1 MEAAA
6 AAAAAAASSVR
17 AKIQTRDEESER
29 DASLRRSAARQHAND
44 TAEIIVVAGDLE
56 RLEMQEIHN
65 RYVTKMLARFTGI
78 TKTAERCLTT
88 GEAWP
93 RQGQWAWKEKPVAV
107 HPIVTTGAGTSR
119 ETAELSEACTRA
131 RTSSDLHYPILAVI
145 EFLLDTKFAPRDF
158 LADTMEEVH
167 GAASE
172 RTKLLA
178 VVGDILMCHIS
189 HTAGATGPPLQFEDG
204 NTGVGLVTDYDGI
217 ACMGRDLAQN
227 IAFRMM

>member
-1 MEAAA
+1 M
-6 AAAAAAASSVR
+6 AAASVR
-17 AKIQTRDEESER
+17 VKKQTGDEESER
-29 DASLRRSAARQHAND
+29 AAALRRSAARQHAND

-65 RYVTKMLARFTGI
+65 THVSKMLARFAGI
-78 TKTAERCLTT
+78 TRTAERCLTT
-88 GEAWP
+88 GESWP
-93 RQGQWAWKEKPVAV
+93 RQGQWAWKGKPVAV
-107 HPIVTTGAGTSR
+107 HPIVTTGAGTQQD
-119 ETAELSEACTRA
+119 TAELSEVRRRVKA
-131 RTSSDLHYPILAVI
+131 SSDLHYPVLDVI
-145 EFLLDTKFAPRDF
+145 EFLLDTKFSPGDF

-204 NTGVGLVTDYDGI
+204 DVGVGLVTDYDGI
-217 ACMGRDLAQN
+217 ASMGRDLAQN
-227 IAFRMM
+227 IAFRMI